1 MGCKAGIEGQG
12 ENTCYRAPLFEKT
25 TILLRVLDGREYNW
39 HVGGG
44 YCKGEG
50 DRSFQTVKSGD
61 YPGGQLREGFPQEN
75 KQQVQGLLCAVSVG
89 ALSSACSGDVEFLFQ
104 I

>member
-1 MGCKAGIEGQG
+1 MGWKAVKEGQG
-12 ENTCYRAPLFEKT
+12 VNTCHRAPLFEKT
-25 TILLRVLDGREYNW
+25 MILLRVLGGRGYNW

-44 YCKGEG
+44 YCKGGG

-75 KQQVQGLLCAVSVG
+75 KQQVQGLPCTISAGV
-89 ALSSACSGDVEFLFQ
+89 LSSVCSGDVEFLFQ

>member
-1 MGCKAGIEGQG
+1 MGWKAGREGQG
-12 ENTCYRAPLFEKT
+12 GNTCYIAPLFEKT
-25 TILLRVLDGREYNW
+25 TILLRALGGREYNG

-44 YCKGEG
+44 YCEGEG

-61 YPGGQLREGFPQEN
+61 YPGGQLREGFPPEN
-75 KQQVQGLLCAVSVG
+75 KQQVQGLPYAVFAGV
-89 ALSSACSGDVEFLFQ
+89 LNSACSGDVESLFQ